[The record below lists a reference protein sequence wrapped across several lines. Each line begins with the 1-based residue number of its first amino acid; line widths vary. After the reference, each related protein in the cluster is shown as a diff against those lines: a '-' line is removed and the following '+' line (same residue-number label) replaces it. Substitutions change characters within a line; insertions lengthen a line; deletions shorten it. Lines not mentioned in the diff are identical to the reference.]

1 MSEYLK
7 ENEHPVNQVA
17 KKVLKNPAPD
27 VLYCFQA
34 ADEVIKESL
43 VKLDRRISYELQ
55 LNLEHLMYVWNP
67 KNAMKFLLVPEGEDW
82 EHDLIGDMP
91 KNPDLEDVAVA
102 VIEQLHDQLT
112 AKVEG
117 YP

>member
-34 ADEVIKESL
+34 ADEAIKTGL

-67 KNAMKFLLVPEGEDW
+67 QNAMKFLLGEHNLLTDF
-82 EHDLIGDMP
+82 P
-91 KNPDLEDVAVA
+91 KKPNLLGVGGAVLD
-102 VIEQLHDQLT
+102 QLHSRLT
-112 AKVEG
+112 AEVEG